1 MTLRAVIFDYGHTL
15 IHFER
20 PEGSLLQAYREINL
34 LLREQLERD
43 VPAAEDLVQGIS
55 LAVDREIQADYA
67 AQRLE
72 EVEIASLYDAQ
83 LRRLGLELNSKL
95 IEQIMEVEQK
105 AWLSGIELGPQVVQV
120 LGRVRSKGLR
130 IGLVSNAAY
139 LPRLMTA
146 QLVHLGVVDYFDA
159 LTWSSEVGF
168 RKPHPAIYQDALKKL
183 KVAPESVLFVG
194 DRVREDIQGPQ
205 SLGMRA
211 ALLREWRK
219 EEDPAGLAD
228 FTIDRLGELSGVLD
242 RLLRFAPHT
251 YNDVADRRQS

>member
-20 PEGSLLQAYREINL
+20 PEGSLLLAYREINQ
-34 LLREQLERD
+34 LLREELERD
-43 VPAAEDLVQGIS
+43 VPAAEDLLQGIS
-55 LAVDREIQADYA
+55 VAVDRAIQADYA

-83 LRRLGLELNSKL
+83 LRRLGLELDNHL
-95 IEQIMEVEQK
+95 IERIMEVEQK
-105 AWLSGIELGPQVVQV
+105 AWLSGIELGPDVVQI
-120 LGRVRSKGLR
+120 LSRIRAAGLR
-130 IGLVSNAAY
+130 VGLVSNASY
-139 LPRLMTA
+139 LPRLMKA
-146 QLVHLGVVDYFDA
+146 QLVHLGVVQDFDA

-183 KVAPESVLFVG
+183 RVAPESVLFVG
-194 DRVREDIQGPQ
+194 DRIKEDVQGPQ

-211 ALLREWRK
+211 ALLREWRQ

-228 FTIDRLGELSGVLD
+228 FIIDRLGELNGILD
-242 RLLRFAPHT
+242 RLLASTPAT
-251 YNDVADRRQS
+251 YNDVADRRPT